1 MELLWPMYNWYNF
14 SECKVRVV
22 WLSLGKKKNH
32 ISYSLKQIPLS
43 ACDVTINSVLYQAQD
58 LEI

>member
-1 MELLWPMYNWYNF
+1 MYNWYNF